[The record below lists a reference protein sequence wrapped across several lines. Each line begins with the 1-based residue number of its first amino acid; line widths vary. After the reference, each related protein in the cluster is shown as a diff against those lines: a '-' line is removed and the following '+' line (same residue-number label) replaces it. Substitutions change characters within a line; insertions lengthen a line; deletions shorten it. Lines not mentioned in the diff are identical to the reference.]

1 MTNAGSINAE
11 KPGICRYV
19 IQHDITQHSG
29 CCFNVRVSGE
39 CAFVR
44 KCVTHTKELRAAW
57 PS

>member
-1 MTNAGSINAE
+1 MFGARTLKSWE
-11 KPGICRYV
+11 YVDV

-39 CAFVR
+39 CAFFR